1 MEKNH
6 VTAFFSLR
14 DASVCPIYLQS
25 AFALPLVGDTCLH
38 PLVTQ
43 ISPLIPEQLLSS
55 NSVISLAHNLIY
67 SHAPLPFTRWQKV
80 DNRKLWADAP
90 MHCNSL
96 EVTLPGNAQVMPKA
110 CAVPSNAW
118 ARLVSLEKRCLQ
130 PWFCHILSADPS
142 VGCRSVCNWTAC
154 RYFPAFH
161 CQQNHVTRKF
171 WVWNTFTPSWA

>member
-55 NSVISLAHNLIY
+55 NYVISLAHNLIY
-67 SHAPLPFTRWQKV
+67 SHAPLPFTR
-80 DNRKLWADAP
+80 
-90 MHCNSL
+90 
-96 EVTLPGNAQVMPKA
+96 
-110 CAVPSNAW
+110 
-118 ARLVSLEKRCLQ
+118 
-130 PWFCHILSADPS
+130 
-142 VGCRSVCNWTAC
+142 
-154 RYFPAFH
+154 
-161 CQQNHVTRKF
+161 
-171 WVWNTFTPSWA
+171 